1 MQSRRSACR
10 ESFSAWVAARLRATL
25 LATFRVPSRYLLL
38 GTFLEGHG
46 GVESLCEVARR
57 SCNNR
62 TTRASNRCRAA
73 PSSRWMN
80 GDRSATD
87 ETRRTRDRRRTQRR
101 AGVAQAGRNRECR
114 SPYRRPLPS
123 PGPIAPGS
131 RSVYRINAIAS
142 GSQNPRIEINTP
154 KMIPRAA
161 PSGSSTRVE
170 LSTRAYRRENRAAGR
185 TSCVNVCAIVASP
198 SWFDFRFR
206 GSRGPHPGESGR
218 MPFSL

>member
-1 MQSRRSACR
+1 MKL
-10 ESFSAWVAARLRATL
+10 AARET
-25 LATFRVPSRYLLL
+25 
-38 GTFLEGHG
+38 EG
-46 GVESLCEVARR
+46 ERNAEPEL
-57 SCNNR
+57 
-62 TTRASNRCRAA
+62 
-73 PSSRWMN
+73 
-80 GDRSATD
+80 
-87 ETRRTRDRRRTQRR
+87 RRRVGTEN
-101 AGVAQAGRNRECR
+101 AGRRIDALCPRRGR
-114 SPYRRPLPS
+114 SRPVP
-123 PGPIAPGS
+123 